1 MASKDQEKHN
11 KEMMEEHL
19 SLSVTELAAT
29 KISIVSFRKQ
39 IAANKF
45 AMEKEFR
52 AQLSA
57 SQHSAQKAIHDLTQQ
72 LAAAENE
79 IAALKQQVDALISV
93 SHKALVK
100 PEQSKVTGA
109 TKKSTFDPTSK
120 LKPVLWNI
128 DLDNQAAILLSGN
141 AVLPVVVKMSE
152 FSKKKSQKVQWF
164 SEPFLLRQMDTK
176 Y

>member
-1 MASKDQEKHN
+1 
-11 KEMMEEHL
+11 
-19 SLSVTELAAT
+19 
-29 KISIVSFRKQ
+29 
-39 IAANKF
+39 
-45 AMEKEFR
+45 MEKGFR

-79 IAALKQQVDALISV
+79 IAALKQQVGALTAV

-109 TKKSTFDPTSK
+109 TTKNTFDPTSQ

-141 AVLPVVVKMSE
+141 AVLPIVVECQS
-152 FSKKKSQKVQWF
+152 SQRRKDKRCGGLV
-164 SEPFLLRQMDTK
+164 SHFLLRQMDTK
-176 Y
+176 CK